1 MIFVDPTRTRLL
13 GSIEANRLV
22 LLCGAGLSI
31 PEPSYLMSAVQVSRT
46 CYDKYLPT
54 MELPA
59 PMRDNVEQLAEHFYN
74 SGEFESVFLGT
85 LVPWNDLVGQPNNGH
100 AAVADF
106 LVCKAVEGALSAN
119 FDPLIEH
126 WASYR
131 KIAMSGAL
139 TGQEAATF
147 GRDAGPLVKFHGC
160 LIRDRNKTLWAQ
172 AQLAEHTIGD
182 RIASCS
188 QWMELTLPGKDLL
201 VVGFWTDWGY
211 LNDVLANAL
220 NVNPF
225 GSVTVVDPKSSAD
238 LQAAAPTLWARL
250 TGGTALF
257 QHVQASGAD
266 ALEELRAAFSKVW
279 AKKFYALGK
288 TMLEADGKN
297 YSAIDPVMSC
307 EEFYSFRQDAEGIPY
322 HRAAT
327 RKAPAAGAAAA
338 AFLHLLLI
346 EAKAARRGSWYEYG
360 GRVIRVIQGAG
371 EAITTVRERYKEPP
385 AACQPDVVVCAGAL
399 DIPVPGYLIAS
410 GVGAS
415 VVRPGAGGGMPWLTL
430 EQARG
435 ELKI

>member
-1 MIFVDPTRTRLL
+1 MIFDDPTRTRLL

-46 CYDKYLPT
+46 CYDKYLPI
-54 MELPA
+54 MALPA
-59 PMRDNVEQLAEHFYN
+59 PMRDNVEQLAGHFYGN
-74 SGEFESVFLGT
+74 GEFEGVFLGT
-85 LVPWNDLVGQPNNGH
+85 LVPWNDLVGQPNKGH

-106 LVCKAVEGALSAN
+106 LICKAVEGALSAN

-126 WASYR
+126 WANDR
-131 KIAMSGAL
+131 KIAMLGAL
-139 TGQEAATF
+139 TGQEATTF
-147 GRDAGPLVKFHGC
+147 GRDGGPLVKFHGC
-160 LIRDRNKTLWAQ
+160 LVRDRNKTLWAQ
-172 AQLAEHTIGD
+172 AQIADHAIAA

-188 QWMELTLPGKDLL
+188 QWMGLMLPGKDLL

-211 LNDVLANAL
+211 LNDVIANAL
-220 NVNPF
+220 NANPF
-225 GSVTVVDPKSSAD
+225 GSVTVVDLKASAD

-250 TGGTALF
+250 TGGTAHF

-297 YSAIDPVMSC
+297 YSAVDPVMSC
-307 EEFYSFRQDAEGIPY
+307 EEFYSLRQDAEGIPY
-322 HRAAT
+322 HRAAAQ
-327 RKAPAAGAAAA
+327 KAPSAGAAAA

-346 EAKAARRGSWYEYG
+346 EAKAARRGSWYEHG
-360 GRVIRVIQGAG
+360 GKLIRVIQGAG
-371 EAITTVRERYKEPP
+371 EAISTVRERYKEPP
-385 AACQPDVVVCAGAL
+385 AARQPDVVVCAGAL
-399 DIPVPGYLIAS
+399 DIPIPGHLIAS
-410 GVGAS
+410 GAGAS
-415 VVRPGAGGGMPWLTL
+415 VVRPSAGGGIPWLTL

>member
-1 MIFVDPTRTRLL
+1 MIFDDPTRTRLL

-31 PEPSYLMSAVQVSRT
+31 PEPSYLMSAAQVSRA
-46 CYDKYLPT
+46 CYDKYLPI
-54 MELPA
+54 MALPA
-59 PMRDNVEQLAEHFYN
+59 PMRDNVEQLAGHFYAN
-74 SGEFESVFLGT
+74 GEFESVFLGA
-85 LVPWNDLVGQPNNGH
+85 LVPWNDLVGQPNKGH

-106 LVCKAVEGALSAN
+106 LICKAVEGALSAN

-126 WASYR
+126 WANDR

-139 TGQEAATF
+139 TGQEATTF
-147 GRDAGPLVKFHGC
+147 GGGGRPLVKFHGC
-160 LIRDRNKTLWAQ
+160 LVRDRNKTLWAQ
-172 AQLAEHTIGD
+172 AQIAEPVIAARIG
-182 RIASCS
+182 SCS
-188 QWMELTLPGKDLL
+188 QWIGLTLPGKDLL

-211 LNDVLANAL
+211 LNDVIANAL

-225 GSVTVVDPKSSAD
+225 ISVTVVDPKASAD

-250 TGGTALF
+250 TGGTARF

-297 YSAIDPVMSC
+297 YSAIDPVMTC
-307 EEFYSFRQDAEGIPY
+307 EEFYRFRQDAEGIPY
-322 HRAAT
+322 HRAAA
-327 RKAPAAGAAAA
+327 RKSPPAGAAAA

-346 EAKAARRGSWYEYG
+346 EAKAAPRGSWYEHG
-360 GRVIRVIQGAG
+360 GKLIRIIQGAG
-371 EAITTVRERYKEPP
+371 EAISTVRERYKEPP
-385 AACQPDVVVCAGAL
+385 AARQPDVVVCAGAL
-399 DIPVPGYLIAS
+399 DIPIPGHLIAS
-410 GVGAS
+410 GAGAS
-415 VVRPGAGGGMPWLTL
+415 VVRPSAGGGIPWLTV

>member
-1 MIFVDPTRTRLL
+1 MIFDDPTRTRLL

-46 CYDKYLPT
+46 CYDKYMPI
-54 MELPA
+54 MELPPA
-59 PMRDNVEQLAEHFYN
+59 MRDNVEQLAGHFYN
-74 SGEFESVFLGT
+74 SGEFESVFLGS
-85 LVPWNDLVGQPNNGH
+85 LVPWNDLVGQPNRGH

-106 LVCKAVEGALSAN
+106 LICEAVEGALSAN
-119 FDPLIEH
+119 FDPLIEF
-126 WASYR
+126 WANAR

-139 TGQEAATF
+139 TGQEATTF
-147 GRDAGPLVKFHGC
+147 GGDGRPLVKFHGC
-160 LIRDRNKTLWAQ
+160 LVRDRKKTLWAQ
-172 AQLAEHTIGD
+172 AQLAEPAIAG

-188 QWMELTLPGKDLL
+188 QWMGLTLPGKDLL
-201 VVGFWTDWGY
+201 VVGFWTDWSY

-225 GSVTVVDPKSSAD
+225 GSVTVVDPKSAAD

-250 TGGTALF
+250 TGGTAHF

-266 ALEELRAAFSKVW
+266 ALEELRAAFSRVW

-307 EEFYSFRQDAEGIPY
+307 EELYSFRQDAEGIPY
-322 HRAAT
+322 HHAAKLKT
-327 RKAPAAGAAAA
+327 PPSGAAAA

-346 EAKAARRGSWYEYG
+346 EAKAARHGSWYEHG
-360 GRVIRVIQGAG
+360 GKLIRIVQGAG
-371 EAITTVRERYKEPP
+371 EAVSTVRERYKEPP
-385 AACQPDVVVCAGAL
+385 AVRQPDVVVCAGAL
-399 DIPVPGYLIAS
+399 DIPVPGHLIAS
-410 GVGAS
+410 GAGAS
-415 VVRPGAGGGMPWLTL
+415 VVRPSAGGGIPWLTI

>member
-1 MIFVDPTRTRLL
+1 MIFDDPTRTRLL

-46 CYDKYLPT
+46 CYDKYLPI
-54 MELPA
+54 MALPV
-59 PMRDNVEQLAEHFYN
+59 PMRDNVEQLAGHFYGN
-74 SGEFESVFLGT
+74 GEFESVFLGT
-85 LVPWNDLVGQPNNGH
+85 LVPWNDLVGQPNKGH

-106 LVCKAVEGALSAN
+106 LICKAVEGALSAN

-126 WASYR
+126 WANER

-139 TGQEAATF
+139 TGQEATTF
-147 GRDAGPLVKFHGC
+147 GGDSGPLVKFHGC
-160 LIRDRNKTLWAQ
+160 LVRDRNKTLWAQ
-172 AQLAEHTIGD
+172 AQIAEPAIAA

-188 QWMELTLPGKDLL
+188 QWMGLTLPGKDLL

-211 LNDVLANAL
+211 LNDVIANAL

-225 GSVTVVDPKSSAD
+225 GSVTVVDPKASAD
-238 LQAAAPTLWARL
+238 LQATAPTLWARL
-250 TGGTALF
+250 TGGTAHF

-266 ALEELRAAFSKVW
+266 ALEELRVAFSKVW
-279 AKKFYALGK
+279 VKKFYALGK
-288 TMLEADGKN
+288 TMLEADGKH

-322 HRAAT
+322 HRAAA
-327 RKAPAAGAAAA
+327 RKAPPAGAAAA
-338 AFLHLLLI
+338 AFVHLLLI
-346 EAKAARRGSWYEYG
+346 EAKAARRGSWYEHG
-360 GRVIRVIQGAG
+360 GKLIRVVQGAG
-371 EAITTVRERYKEPP
+371 EAISTVRERYKEPP
-385 AACQPDVVVCAGAL
+385 AARQPDVVVCAGAL
-399 DIPVPGYLIAS
+399 DIPIPGHLIAS
-410 GVGAS
+410 GAGAS
-415 VVRPGAGGGMPWLTL
+415 VVRPSAGGGIPWLTV